1 MKLRKQSALFVS
13 LILLATIAF
22 LGGCASTGM
31 KRSEKT
37 STSIKHVDTEIRE
50 FIAQIDVTSASL
62 NSLVTGSTSNPKN
75 HFETYSK
82 NVAKFEK
89 EGNQVTKRLDEMKLN
104 SRDYFEEWEKTGDK
118 FTNTEIRELSE
129 ERRSK
134 LAGIYAQVPAANAGV
149 KGSYNAALLNLK
161 EIQKYLSNDL
171 TPKGIEG
178 VTPVAQ
184 KSVQNLEQLKESLK
198 SVISAL
204 DEIKAELY
212 HKGEE
217 FYI

>member
-1 MKLRKQSALFVS
+1 MKLRKHSLLFVS
-13 LILLATIAF
+13 LILLATTAF

-37 STSIKHVDTEIRE
+37 SSSIKHVDTEIRE
-50 FIAQIDVTSASL
+50 FMVQIDVTSASL
-62 NSLVTGSTSNPKN
+62 NSLVTGSTSNPKK
-75 HFETYSK
+75 HFETYTK
-82 NVAKFEK
+82 DVAKFEK
-89 EGNQVTKRLDEMKLN
+89 EGNQVTRRLDEMKLN
-104 SRDYFEEWEKTGDK
+104 SREYFEEWEKTGDK

-134 LAGIYAQVPAANAGV
+134 LAGIYDRVPAANAGV
-149 KGSYNAALLNLK
+149 KGSYNAALTNLK

-171 TPKGIEG
+171 TPQGIEG

-184 KSVQNLEQLKESLK
+184 KSLQDLDNLKESLRP
-198 SVISAL
+198 VISAL

-212 HKGEE
+212 HKGQ
-217 FYI
+217 

>member
-1 MKLRKQSALFVS
+1 MKLRKHSALFVS
-13 LILLATIAF
+13 MILLATTAF

-37 STSIKHVDTEIRE
+37 SNSIKHVDTEIRE
-50 FIAQIDVTSASL
+50 FMVQIDATSASL
-62 NSLVTGSTSNPKN
+62 DSLVTAGKADPKKS
-75 HFETYSK
+75 FETYTK

-89 EGNQVTKRLDEMKLN
+89 EGNQVTRRLDEMKLS
-104 SRDYFEEWEKTGDK
+104 SREYFEEWAKEGDK
-118 FTNTEIRELSE
+118 FTNPEIRELSE

-149 KGSYNAALLNLK
+149 KGSYNAALTDLK

-171 TPKGIEG
+171 TPTGIERIA
-178 VTPVAQ
+178 PVAQ
-184 KSVQNLEQLKESLK
+184 KSVQDLDQLKESLK
-198 SVISAL
+198 PVISAL

-212 HKGEE
+212 HKGQ
-217 FYI
+217 